1 MQKLVLLQSKAVPLP
16 AENIDTDQII
26 PARFLKSINKEG
38 FGDNLFRDWRYNVH
52 TNEPNPDFVLN
63 NPKYSGEILVA
74 GNNFGCGSS
83 REHAAW
89 ALTDYGFKVVV
100 SSYFA
105 DIFRG
110 NALNNGL
117 LPVKVSDEFL
127 KDLLST
133 ITENPETE
141 ITVNVE
147 EQSISF
153 NGKSETFELDA
164 YKKICLMNG
173 YDDIDFLIS
182 KKAKI
187 EKDFKAGVCDAFYM
201 TSMRAR
207 AYNKFAGSIDALGG
221 VPSNQIAQKAIAF
234 VLDKRNKKRLT
245 SSIANEKY
253 EVAGIGQIGTAYLF
267 VRDKSIKVWRINI
280 DAPTSTPHVG

>member
-1 MQKLVLLQSKAVPLP
+1 MQKLILLQSKAVPLP

-26 PARFLKSINKEG
+26 PARFLKSINKDG
-38 FGDNLFRDWRYNVH
+38 FGDNLFRDWRYNSQ
-52 TNEPNPDFVLN
+52 TNEPIADFVLN
-63 NPKYSGEILVA
+63 NPKYNGEILVA

-127 KDLLST
+127 KDLLT
-133 ITENPETE
+133 TVTENPETE

-147 EQSISF
+147 EQSIGF

-182 KKAKI
+182 KKTEI
-187 EKDFKAGVCDAFYM
+187 EKFEQK
-201 TSMRAR
+201 TH
-207 AYNKFAGSIDALGG
+207 
-221 VPSNQIAQKAIAF
+221 QI
-234 VLDKRNKKRLT
+234 
-245 SSIANEKY
+245 Y
-253 EVAGIGQIGTAYLF
+253 E
-267 VRDKSIKVWRINI
+267 
-280 DAPTSTPHVG
+280 H